1 MDLFNV
7 VKSTKAIETI
17 PEPSG
22 NMAPLNSDAVFA
34 AIKDKV
40 AADPAKAKSVNGV
53 FLYKITKDGKVAKE
67 WSKLKTLHRKS
78 TSKSGEKV
86 QRLRKL
92 LNMQNFYV
100 LIV

>member
-7 VKSTKAIETI
+7 VKSTKATATI
-17 PEPSG
+17 PQSSS
-22 NMAPLNSDAVFA
+22 NMAALNSDAIFL

-67 WSKLKTLHRKS
+67 WSKLNPKNRPT
-78 TSKSGEKV
+78 
-86 QRLRKL
+86 
-92 LNMQNFYV
+92 
-100 LIV
+100 